1 MDHRLI
7 LSSNQYTYN
16 YSNLSGEWMNSILFG
31 NQDGFNY
38 YFEHPERDVR
48 GKISS
53 LFWYVYYVE
62 EKGLSDKQLRSAY
75 GNLRSVQQLLFKNGD
90 GDDPQNKIGI
100 SMAQQVRRAL
110 EEGRGSRS
118 KSCWFILPAR
128 ADAPEHRTEF
138 VLKSGE
144 PDYVQRVAAE
154 MECHVE
160 CQIMTTMHMHTV
172 GYN

>member
-1 MDHRLI
+1 
-7 LSSNQYTYN
+7 
-16 YSNLSGEWMNSILFG
+16 MNSILFG

-110 EEGRGSRS
+110 EEGRGEQVKESLVHFTS
-118 KSCWFILPAR
+118 K
-128 ADAPEHRTEF
+128 
-138 VLKSGE
+138 G
-144 PDYVQRVAAE
+144 
-154 MECHVE
+154 
-160 CQIMTTMHMHTV
+160 
-172 GYN
+172 

>member
-1 MDHRLI
+1 MLRDMQKKYDYFSKWVPAFNSNVDKILYLGQGFDYPRVDHRLI

-31 NQDGFNY
+31 NQDGLNY

-62 EKGLSDKQLRSAY
+62 EKGLSDKQLREDY
-75 GNLRSVQQLLFKNGD
+75 GSLRSVQQLLYRNGD

-100 SMAQQVRRAL
+100 NMAQQVRRAL
-110 EEGRGSRS
+110 E
-118 KSCWFILPAR
+118 
-128 ADAPEHRTEF
+128 
-138 VLKSGE
+138 
-144 PDYVQRVAAE
+144 
-154 MECHVE
+154 
-160 CQIMTTMHMHTV
+160 
-172 GYN
+172 